1 MPSDGDDQ
9 RPPASSPGD
18 ATPAVEDGEERSA
31 QEAQHPQGGTSTQQA
46 EKELVEQLRAHDFA
60 GTTWELFMGRFTAY
74 GQSFLH
80 KTIGNSTIFQRC
92 RDLGRPVGTSDDRVF
107 LREHVAARDD
117 LVQDVLSH
125 VAISFR
131 EHTLKGGG
139 WKPEAG
145 GSLRSYY
152 TGALVLEFPNAYR
165 RWKKR
170 WADARLLYAVDSGD
184 LEVFEHTNARMFLL
198 PSPID
203 PAHHAIVTNLL
214 EQALQAGDEEIRKIA
229 ELRKLDV
236 EWPEIGAL
244 LGKTARAASEK
255 WRRFCLKARG
265 DGEDPDRSPVPNK
278 PSGPP
283 QPPPPRDGRS
293 TDNKAKEV

>member
-1 MPSDGDDQ
+1 
-9 RPPASSPGD
+9 
-18 ATPAVEDGEERSA
+18 
-31 QEAQHPQGGTSTQQA
+31 
-46 EKELVEQLRAHDFA
+46 
-60 GTTWELFMGRFTAY
+60 MGRFTAY

-92 RDLGRPVGTSDDRVF
+92 KDLARPVGTSDGRAF
-107 LREHVAARDD
+107 LREHIAARED

-152 TGALVLEFPNAYR
+152 TGALVFEFPNAYR

-170 WADARLLYAVDSGD
+170 WPDSWLLYAVDSGD
-184 LEVFEHTNARMFLL
+184 LEVFEHTRSRMFLL

-203 PAHHAIVTNLL
+203 PVHHAIVADLL
-214 EQALQAGDEEIRKIA
+214 ERALQAGDEEIRKIA

-236 EWPEIGAL
+236 EWPEIGVL
-244 LGKTARAASEK
+244 LGKTAHAASEK
-255 WRRFCLKARG
+255 WRRFCLKTRKE
-265 DGEDPDRSPVPNK
+265 GEGPDEPPALND

-283 QPPPPRDGRS
+283 QPPRPRDGRS
-293 TDNKAKEV
+293 TDRTAKEV